1 MEGAVLT
8 IGKISG
14 GTARNIIAEK
24 VRLEGTMRCFN
35 PQVYDEMINRIKAF
49 SKGFEASYNCK
60 VDVELIDGYLSVNN
74 DEKLFDEFV
83 KAIGK
88 EKIVKTSPLMI
99 SEDFSFYQREVPGL
113 FFMLG
118 ARNEEKGYVNAL
130 HNLNFNFN
138 EDILINGLK
147 IYESLLKYKKSI
159 EL

>member
-1 MEGAVLT
+1 
-8 IGKISG
+8 
-14 GTARNIIAEK
+14 
-24 VRLEGTMRCFN
+24 MRCFN
-35 PQVYDEMINRIKAF
+35 PQVYDEMINRIKVF
-49 SKGFEASYNCK
+49 SKGFEVSYNCK
-60 VDVELIDGYLSVNN
+60 VNVEFIEGYLSVNN

-83 KAIGK
+83 KAICK

-99 SEDFSFYQREVPGL
+99 SEDFSFYQRELPGL

-118 ARNEEKGYVNAL
+118 AKKKKKGYVNAL